1 MFFFKSFVVAAA
13 VALVSATPAVESRA
27 EGGLV
32 ARQNSGNNCQNF
44 LGNCFQNGCVG
55 TFANPSDTIG
65 TCTAGNF
72 NGCPCAKC
80 GSGNGFVGGCADNGC
95 NGVQGICTAGQ
106 FQGCPCK

>member
-1 MFFFKSFVVAAA
+1 MFFFKSFVIAAT
-13 VALVSATPAVESRA
+13 VALVSATPAVESRG

-32 ARQNSGNNCQNF
+32 ARQSGNNCQNF

-80 GSGNGFVGGCADNGC
+80 GSGNGFIGGCADNGC